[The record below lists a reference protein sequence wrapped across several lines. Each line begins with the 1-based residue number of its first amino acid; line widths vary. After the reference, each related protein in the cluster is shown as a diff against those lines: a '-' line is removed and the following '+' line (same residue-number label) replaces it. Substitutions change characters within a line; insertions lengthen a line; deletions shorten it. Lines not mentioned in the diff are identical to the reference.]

1 MEIKAKKNTL
11 KNEIKMRALKN
22 KAEAAAVQLKVFEF
36 KPCWILIF
44 RSQNF
49 IF

>member
-11 KNEIKMRALKN
+11 KSEIKMRALKN
-22 KAEAAAVQLKVFEF
+22 KAAAAVQLKVFEF